1 MKKMKTNIALFLFML
16 FTVLNLQITV
26 SAQANEINPL
36 IYEVNLLNMTKTD
49 LLNALKANG
58 LKLPEYYATN
68 TEVAETFVHK
78 YTPLILNG
86 DLNPNLEIFN
96 YDQSNEMLHNLGLVL
111 QNIGFSFREKREGL
125 EVRYTLKDSTAIGS
139 WNPSYLNYNCYGYA
153 IGKTSRIQP
162 GELSGVKYSLSM
174 SISNI
179 ADIILKDLDAA
190 GYWVYKTTTKPTSL
204 PDNLFRV
211 ICIRKDTDNEDYHF
225 MKKYGSSLDSWAHK
239 PGSTQPLKWNYSS
252 PNARIWTNEAIQ
264 NGTTFAPTI
273 TYESTIYYIL
283 YKGKNDPG
291 IQPTNLSEKEIVF
304 LYTAYMQFTQ

>member
-139 WNPSYLNYNCYGYA
+139 WNH
-153 IGKTSRIQP
+153 I
-162 GELSGVKYSLSM
+162 
-174 SISNI
+174 
-179 ADIILKDLDAA
+179 
-190 GYWVYKTTTKPTSL
+190 
-204 PDNLFRV
+204 
-211 ICIRKDTDNEDYHF
+211 
-225 MKKYGSSLDSWAHK
+225 
-239 PGSTQPLKWNYSS
+239 
-252 PNARIWTNEAIQ
+252 
-264 NGTTFAPTI
+264 
-273 TYESTIYYIL
+273 
-283 YKGKNDPG
+283 
-291 IQPTNLSEKEIVF
+291 
-304 LYTAYMQFTQ
+304 